1 MKTNPILSILVRAA
15 VLALSIAS
23 VPAAALADIYWEST
37 QTVSGG
43 GGSTRTIV
51 LRHYFTLEKAR
62 MDIGE
67 NIMIADFST
76 QKGYVL
82 NSTDRIFM
90 EIPMANVGKI
100 PDDLKKTIEATA
112 TGEERNID
120 GYVCRKYRVRF
131 VDHEYDQWISKDV
144 PGYAELRKVNE
155 RLTGFMNANPL
166 FQMDII
172 GRMDRLDGFPVLT
185 VMPMGDGRV
194 KTVRLKKVSEKT
206 IPAETF
212 RVPAGYKPPY

>member
-1 MKTNPILSILVRAA
+1 MKPTPIFAPLIRTAT
-15 VLALSIAS
+15 LALCLAS
-23 VPAAALADIYWEST
+23 FPGAALADIYWEST

-43 GGSTRTIV
+43 GASTRTIV
-51 LRHYFTLEKAR
+51 LRHYFTPEKAR

-67 NIMIADFST
+67 NIMIADFAAN
-76 QKGYVL
+76 KGYVL
-82 NSTDRIFM
+82 NTSDRMFL
-90 EIPMANVGKI
+90 EIAMDNVGKI
-100 PDDLKKTIEATA
+100 PDGLKSGIEATA

-120 GYVCRKYRVRF
+120 GYACRKYRVRF
-131 VDHEYDQWISKDV
+131 VDHEYEQWISKDV

-155 RLTGFMNANPL
+155 RLAGLMKANPL

-194 KTVRLKKVSEKT
+194 KTVRLKKVSENP
-206 IPAETF
+206 IPADTF